1 MKKRLFVV
9 TKYPD
14 GVDISYKP
22 SLRNFL
28 LHLQL
33 KYVRGVPDELP
44 IGEWSASFSWQDPSP
59 LPGILFEEL

>member
-9 TKYPD
+9 TKHPY

-33 KYVRGVPDELP
+33 KHAGGVPDELP
-44 IGEWSASFSWQDPSP
+44 IGEWYASFNWQHSR
-59 LPGILFEEL
+59 LIPGILFREL